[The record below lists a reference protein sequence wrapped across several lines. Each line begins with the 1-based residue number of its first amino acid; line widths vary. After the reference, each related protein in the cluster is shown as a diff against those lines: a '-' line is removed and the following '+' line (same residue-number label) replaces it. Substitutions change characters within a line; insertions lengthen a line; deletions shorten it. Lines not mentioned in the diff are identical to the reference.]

1 MLRLLLL
8 ITRLQPEA
16 SRLSKGRCLSVGNR
30 HTLPSD
36 RTQWRQFYSDKESVR
51 SQRERTCVAPGDKK
65 TLLLHRFRASELE

>member
-1 MLRLLLL
+1 MLRLLML

-16 SRLSKGRCLSVGNR
+16 SRLSKGQCLFVGNR

-51 SQRERTCVAPGDKK
+51 SQRERENMCRPG
-65 TLLLHRFRASELE
+65 R